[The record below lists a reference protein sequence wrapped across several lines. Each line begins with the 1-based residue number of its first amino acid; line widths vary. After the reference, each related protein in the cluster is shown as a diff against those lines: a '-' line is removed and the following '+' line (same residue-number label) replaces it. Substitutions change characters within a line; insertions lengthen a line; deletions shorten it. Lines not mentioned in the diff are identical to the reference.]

1 MTRLGRRRATALAGM
16 AVAALGAP
24 AVRAKSTQPIFII
37 VPYGSG
43 GSVDGIIRAVAQGMS
58 EILEQPVLVDN
69 KPGGN
74 GIIGS
79 QVVARAAKD
88 GLTLLAGGGGPLSLN
103 VLLRKNLPYKLDD
116 FASVAMLFS
125 GPLTLTIGAQLPPTD
140 VKSFVSYAKERKK
153 PLFYASLGPGSVTH
167 LFGILMG
174 KAMDISL
181 SDVAY
186 RNNSAAIMDML
197 AGQCD
202 ISFATPSA
210 VMAQARDGKLR
221 ILGVSTRNR
230 VPQLPEVPSL
240 AEAGYPSLVA
250 SFWTGLLAPAGTPAA
265 EIARLNA
272 AANKAMQNPQL
283 AKQLNLEALQI
294 TTGAPALLDE
304 QMAQDL
310 AVWGPVIK
318 SERIELE

>member
-1 MTRLGRRRATALAGM
+1 MKRLGRRRATVLAGAALAG
-16 AVAALGAP
+16 LSAP

-43 GSVDGIIRAVAQGMS
+43 GSIDGIIRTVAQGMS
-58 EILEQPVLVDN
+58 EALEQPVLVDN

-88 GLTLLAGGGGPLSLN
+88 GLTLLAGGPGPLSLN
-103 VLLRKNLPYKLDD
+103 VLLRKSLPYKIED

-125 GPLTLTIGAQLPPTD
+125 GPLTLTISAELPPTD
-140 VKSFVSYAKERKK
+140 INSFVSYAKERRK
-153 PLFYASLGPGSVTH
+153 PLFYATLGPGSVTH

-174 KAMDISL
+174 KAMGIAL
-181 SDVAY
+181 TDVAY
-186 RNNSAAIMDML
+186 RNNPAAIMDML
-197 AGQCD
+197 GGQCD

-210 VMAQARDGKLR
+210 VMGHARDGKLR
-221 ILGVSTRNR
+221 ILAVSTKDR
-230 VPQLPEVPSL
+230 VPQLPEVPSF

-250 SFWTGLLAPAGTPAA
+250 SFWTGLLAPVGTPQ
-265 EIARLNA
+265 EDIARLNA

-283 AKQLNLEALQI
+283 AKQLDVEALQVS
-294 TTGAPALLDE
+294 TGAPTLLDD
-304 QMAQDL
+304 QLAQDVAL
-310 AVWGPVIK
+310 WGPVIK
-318 SERIELE
+318 SENIALD

>member
-1 MTRLGRRRATALAGM
+1 MKRLGRRRATALAGA

-37 VPYGSG
+37 VPYGGG
-43 GSVDGIIRAVAQGMS
+43 GSIDGIIRVVAQGMS
-58 EILEQPVLVDN
+58 EALEQPVLVDN

-79 QVVARAAKD
+79 QIVARAAKD
-88 GLTLLAGGGGPLSLN
+88 GLTLLAGGPGPLSLN
-103 VLLRKNLPYKLDD
+103 ALLRKNLPYKLED
-116 FASVAMLFS
+116 FAPVAMLFN

-140 VKSFVSYAKERKK
+140 VKSFVNYARGRQK
-153 PLFYASLGPGSVTH
+153 PLFYATLGPGSVTH

-174 KAMDISL
+174 KTMGITL

-186 RNNSAAIMDML
+186 RNNPAAIMDIL

-210 VMAQARDGKLR
+210 VMGQARDGKLR
-221 ILGVSTRNR
+221 ILAVATKDR
-230 VPQLPEVPSL
+230 VHQLPDVPSL
-240 AEAGYPSLVA
+240 AEAGYPALTA
-250 SFWTGLLAPAGTPAA
+250 SFWTGLLAPAGTPR
-265 EIARLNA
+265 EDIARLNA

-283 AKQLNLEALQI
+283 AKQLDVEALQI
-294 TTGAPALLDE
+294 TTGAPALLNE
-304 QMAQDL
+304 QLAQDL
-310 AVWGPVIK
+310 ALWGPVIK
-318 SERIELE
+318 SENISLE